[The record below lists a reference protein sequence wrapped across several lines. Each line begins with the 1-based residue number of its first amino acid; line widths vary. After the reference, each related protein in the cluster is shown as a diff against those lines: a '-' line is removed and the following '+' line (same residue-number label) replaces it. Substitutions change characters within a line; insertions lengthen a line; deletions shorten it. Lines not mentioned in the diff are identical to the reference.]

1 MRILAAMLLI
11 GLASEA
17 WAKSDISGMLACN
30 PNDEN
35 KKPVIYV
42 FDGEYLL
49 RDNDLAY
56 PFRNIA
62 SLPQKTEMYFS
73 YAHSRNQLLA
83 WQANVESLLSQWAR
97 VKDEIRDIHLDEQQG
112 SVPSAII

>member
-17 WAKSDISGMLACN
+17 WAKSDKSGMLACN

-56 PFRNIA
+56 PFRHIA

-73 YAHSRNQLLA
+73 YAHGATNFSHGKQMSKVFYRNG
-83 WQANVESLLSQWAR
+83 
-97 VKDEIRDIHLDEQQG
+97 HG
-112 SVPSAII
+112 

>member
-1 MRILAAMLLI
+1 MRIFAAMLLI

-17 WAKSDISGMLACN
+17 WAKSDKSGMLACN

-56 PFRNIA
+56 SFRNIA

-73 YAHSRNQLLA
+73 YAQNRNQLFA
-83 WQANVESLLSQWAR
+83 WQENFDSILWQWANI
-97 VKDEIRDIHLDEQQG
+97 KDRIRDK
-112 SVPSAII
+112 SR